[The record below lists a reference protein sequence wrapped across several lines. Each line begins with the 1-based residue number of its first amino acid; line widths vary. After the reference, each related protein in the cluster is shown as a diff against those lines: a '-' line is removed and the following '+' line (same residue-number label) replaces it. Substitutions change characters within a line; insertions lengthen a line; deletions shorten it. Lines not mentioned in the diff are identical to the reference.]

1 MKTRAV
7 VVWFSG
13 PIYVEGR
20 GKRPRTR
27 LDLTV
32 VVNLQAEPARHV
44 VDRMLES
51 LPTGHPMQDPT
62 AGVMA
67 GFVEAVGKMKA
78 QMDGA
83 PTPGLRWVGDCA
95 EFQLADGSLCVIP
108 RDWIA
113 WVELGPEVEG

>member
-13 PIYVEGR
+13 PVYSEGR

-27 LDLTV
+27 LNLTV
-32 VVNLQAEPARHV
+32 VVQPPAREV

-51 LPTGHPMQDPT
+51 LPPGKVLPDDPT
-62 AGVMA
+62 GMMA
-67 GFVEAVGKMKA
+67 GFVRAVGEMKA

-83 PTPGLRWVGDCA
+83 PTPGLRWIGDCA

-113 WVELGPEVEG
+113 WVELGPEVDR